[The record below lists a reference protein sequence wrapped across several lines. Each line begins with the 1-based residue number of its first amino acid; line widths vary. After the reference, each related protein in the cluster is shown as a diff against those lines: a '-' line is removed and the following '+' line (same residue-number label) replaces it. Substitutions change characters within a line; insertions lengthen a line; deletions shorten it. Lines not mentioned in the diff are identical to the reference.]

1 MAMKMEK
8 FDLDV
13 IKLAQRMVRTPSL
26 SGDEGG
32 MADLVESCMHQFGF
46 SDVRRD
52 AYGSVLGFIGPENAD
67 TALLFDGHMD
77 VVPVVGQW
85 SVDPFGGEI
94 KHGRLYGRGSTDMK
108 GGIAAALCAAAE
120 AAATGKLRYRIAVSA
135 SVLEEVIEG
144 YALSSILDLCT
155 PRAVV
160 ICEPSKLRIK
170 AGQKGRIELV
180 LTLHGK
186 TAHAASPEHGVNPL
200 YAAAQALEALRS
212 LPLPSHPALGQALLV
227 PTDIISTP
235 FPSVSM
241 IPLSTT
247 IRFDRRTL
255 PGEKKENIMEQI
267 ERCLRAAGIA
277 DFSLAVTDAEV
288 KTFTGEKGTPARW
301 LPAWQLDNK
310 HAFLSTTQSCLVQHG
325 RDSRAGC
332 WHFCTNGSES
342 AGRRNIPTIGLGPG
356 NEEDAHTVDESIAL
370 DQLTDAVK
378 IYRSMCLSFAS

>member
-1 MAMKMEK
+1 MTTAKI
-8 FDLDV
+8 DLDV
-13 IKLAQRMVRTPSL
+13 IKLTQKMVQTPSF
-26 SGDEGG
+26 SGEEGN
-32 MADLVESCMHQFGF
+32 MADLVQATMLQFGF
-46 SDVRRD
+46 TDVRRD
-52 AYGSVLGFIGPENAD
+52 AYGSVLGFVGPENAD

-94 KHGRLYGRGSTDMK
+94 KHGRLYGRGTTDMK

-120 AAATGKLRYRIAVSA
+120 AAATGKLKYRIGVSA

-144 YALSSILDLCT
+144 FALSSVLDFCT

-160 ICEPSKLRIK
+160 ICEPSKLLIK
-170 AGQKGRIELV
+170 AGQKGRMELV

-186 TAHAASPEHGVNPL
+186 TAHAASPEYGVNPL
-200 YAAAQALEALRS
+200 YAAAQALQALS
-212 LPLPSHPALGQALLV
+212 LMPLPSHPVLGQALLV

-241 IPLSTT
+241 IPLATT

-255 PGEKKENIMEQI
+255 PGENKEDILADI
-267 ERCLRAAGIA
+267 RACLEAAGIQ
-277 DFSLAVTDAEV
+277 DFSLEVTVAEV
-288 KTFTGEKGTPARW
+288 KTFTGEKSTPSRW
-301 LPAWQLDNK
+301 LPAWQLDKK
-310 HAFLSTTQSCLVQHG
+310 HAFLSTTQSCLAQHG

-370 DQLTDAVK
+370 DQLTEAVK
-378 IYRSMCLSFAS
+378 IYRAMCLSFGS